1 MKSLP
6 TIQQRLG
13 WKLFLSYLII
23 VVCVTLVLTGTAE
36 FYAPAALLRHL
47 ERMQSAMG
55 PDPTLA
61 LDLHQNFHKAVNEIL
76 AVGALVAFVIAVGVS
91 FFTSRRIVGP
101 IQAMT
106 QASQRIAAGDYQERV
121 QVPSQ
126 DELGTLAQSFNQM
139 AQTLAQTEERR
150 QQLIGDVAHELRTP
164 LASIKSAMAALIDGV
179 LPAEPETYL
188 NIQRQVSRVQ
198 RLVHDLEELSL
209 AEAGQLPLKR
219 RVVAITELIHRA
231 ANYLEVQFEDKGV
244 TLHIQPLKNATSK
257 GLRRK
262 EEPCQVSADPD
273 RITQVLLNLL
283 GNALHY
289 TQEGGQVWVRAW
301 CEQPN
306 VLIAVQDSGVGIDHT
321 HLAHLFE
328 RFYRVDKSRSRIGGG
343 SGIGLTI
350 SKHLIE
356 AHGGQIEAES
366 KGLGQGSTF
375 TVTLPLAGH
384 FYDDKILSKI

>member
-23 VVCVTLVLTGTAE
+23 VVCVTLVLIGTAE

-61 LDLHQNFHKAVNEIL
+61 LDLHQNFHQAVNEIL

-244 TLHIQPLKNATSK
+244 TLHIQPLKNSPST
-257 GLRRK
+257 GRGHQ
-262 EEPCQVSADPD
+262 EVPCQVSADPD

-289 TQEGGQVWVRAW
+289 TQEGGQVSVRAW

-356 AHGGQIEAES
+356 AHGGQIGAES

-375 TVTLPLAGH
+375 TITLPLAGH
-384 FYDDKILSKI
+384 F